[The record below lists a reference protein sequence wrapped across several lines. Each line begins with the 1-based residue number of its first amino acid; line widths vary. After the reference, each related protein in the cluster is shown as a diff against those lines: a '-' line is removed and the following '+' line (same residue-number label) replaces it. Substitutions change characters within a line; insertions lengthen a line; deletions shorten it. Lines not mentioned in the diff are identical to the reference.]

1 MSIKTLVAG
10 LSVCTLFLLSS
21 WQPGIAKTSLKSG
34 IDTNRNSIAA
44 KNPLWKQGDF
54 PNLLLVSQRITNFRA
69 DHTRKT
75 NKTTRPSGYQT
86 NRQNDPRFFQ
96 RSGKSS
102 FSTPN
107 FRSYSN
113 RTISPT
119 NRPALGTNKIRNN
132 ATIYN
137 RSKSRKYEYI
147 TPR

>member
-10 LSVCTLFLLSS
+10 LSVCTIFLLSS
-21 WQPGIAKTSLKSG
+21 WQPGIARTSFKPE

-44 KNPLWKQGDF
+44 KNPLRELGDL
-54 PNLLLVSQRITNFRA
+54 PNLLLVSQRISNFRA
-69 DHTRKT
+69 NHSRKT
-75 NKTTRPSGYQT
+75 NKATRPSGYQI

-96 RSGKSS
+96 RTGKSN

-107 FRSYSN
+107 LRSYSN

-132 ATIYN
+132 TNIYK